1 MKTIEYDMDGLAI
14 ADHKAEETARAF
26 LQSDDSYIKVSTDNF
41 VTAVRVLIHE
51 KFIAHTEVEF
61 LFKGTKLPPNK
72 NGRLNHWPLGFCDT
86 HEDLLSRLL
95 TKQ

>member
-1 MKTIEYDMDGLAI
+1 MKTIEYSTDGLAV
-14 ADHKAEETARAF
+14 ADRKAEEVARAF
-26 LQSDDSYIKVSTDNF
+26 LKSDDSYIKVSTDNF
-41 VTAVRVLIHE
+41 VTAVRALIHE
-51 KFIAHTEVEF
+51 KLIPHTEVEF

-72 NGRLNHWPLGFCDT
+72 NGRLSHWPLGFCDV

>member
-1 MKTIEYDMDGLAI
+1 MKTIEYDVDGLAI
-14 ADHKAEETARAF
+14 ADYKAEETARSF
-26 LQSDDSYIKVSTDNF
+26 LKSDENYIKVSTDNF
-41 VTAVRVLIHE
+41 VTAVRALIHE
-51 KFIAHTEVEF
+51 KFIPHTDVEF

-72 NGRLNHWPLGFCDT
+72 NGRLNHWPVGFCDL